1 MNDLAGGTFTISNLG
16 MYGLD
21 QFTAVINPP
30 QAGTLA
36 IGAVRELPANW
47 EGQIQLRSLM
57 TATLS
62 TDHRVVD
69 GITAAKFM
77 QTFKELLEDPFILF
91 LPDIQAE
98 GK

>member
-1 MNDLAGGTFTISNLG
+1 
-16 MYGLD
+16 
-21 QFTAVINPP
+21 
-30 QAGTLA
+30 
-36 IGAVRELPANW
+36 
-47 EGQIQLRSLM
+47 M